1 MCLFHTDSVALSY
14 SNVEAAKQS
23 WIDTFGCKVVR
34 VPQDWDN
41 PLPSDVAL
49 TLPGDSEPTILLSAQ
64 SEVEQARF
72 DRPSPIATIIP
83 PGRKGRISGKANQNR
98 GPAFSSHLFTTVVAN
113 TLCFFGVSGNLE
125 KPTSGGRTGRSA

>member
-1 MCLFHTDSVALSY
+1 MGLFQTDSVGLSY
-14 SNVEAAKQS
+14 SNVEAAIQW

-49 TLPGDSEPTILLSAQ
+49 ILPGDSEPTILLSAQ

-72 DRPSPIATIIP
+72 DRPSPVATVIFCN
-83 PGRKGRISGKANQNR
+83 KLKKAHEHLSSR
-98 GPAFSSHLFTTVVAN
+98 GVLAGPFPDGGDMQFFEIRDTEGHLIEI
-113 TLCFFGVSGNLE
+113 CKE
-125 KPTSGGRTGRSA
+125 P

>member
-1 MCLFHTDSVALSY
+1 MGLFHTDSVALSY
-14 SNVEAAKQS
+14 SNVEAAKQW

-49 TLPGDSEPTILLSAQ
+49 TFPGDSEPTILLSAQ

-72 DRPSPIATIIP
+72 DRPSPVAYRHLLRQAEEGPRASFWSQRSRWTY
-83 PGRKGRISGKANQNR
+83 PGWGRHAV
-98 GPAFSSHLFTTVVAN
+98 L
-113 TLCFFGVSGNLE
+113 
-125 KPTSGGRTGRSA
+125 